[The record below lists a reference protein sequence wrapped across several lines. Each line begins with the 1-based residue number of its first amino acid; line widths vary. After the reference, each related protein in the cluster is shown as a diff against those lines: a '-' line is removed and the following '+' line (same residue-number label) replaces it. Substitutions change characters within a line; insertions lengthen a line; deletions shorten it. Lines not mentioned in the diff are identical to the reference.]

1 MNRDITEALEI
12 LSEMNYDELEEVLAV
27 LRGMRKEGE
36 VSEKEAQCF

>member
-1 MNRDITEALEI
+1 MNRDITESLEI

-36 VSEKEAQCF
+36 VNEKAV

>member
-12 LSEMNYDELEEVLAV
+12 LSEMTYDELEKVLAV

-36 VSEKEAQCF
+36 SIEKAV

>member
-27 LRGMRKEGE
+27 LRCMHKEGE